1 MKPLFS
7 DEAVGVAG
15 GGRNPRPEENP
26 MSSTIARR
34 TLLRA
39 GTSSLALA
47 AAPSLWAQG
56 APKMRFSSA
65 FTEQDLRAE
74 AYKAFAAA
82 MKADLEFQPFWGNT
96 LFKQGTELV
105 ALQRGNLEMAN
116 LAPQDISKQVPA
128 WSLLTSAYL
137 FRDVDHLKKTFKSDV
152 GREFVKMAR
161 EQLGIEVITPVYFG
175 SRHVNLK
182 PDRQIRTP
190 ADLAGIKLR
199 MPPGEFWQFLGESIG
214 VNPTPVAFAEVYTAL
229 QTGAIDGQDNPL
241 VLSMLMK
248 FDEVTTQFVLTGHVV
263 GYDVMSVSSK
273 AWNELKPDQQARFRA
288 AAEKAIDDYTA
299 KFEAKERDAVAALK
313 AEGKKVY
320 TPDVNAF
327 RTHAQK
333 RYVEKY
339 GREWPS
345 GALEKINAL

>member
-1 MKPLFS
+1 MT
-7 DEAVGVAG
+7 
-15 GGRNPRPEENP
+15 
-26 MSSTIARR
+26 TISRR
-34 TLLRA
+34 TLLRGSA
-39 GTSSLALA
+39 TALALA
-47 AAPSLWAQG
+47 TAPGLQAQG
-56 APKMRFSSA
+56 AMKMRLSTA

-74 AYKAFAAA
+74 AYKAFGAA
-82 MKADLEFQPFWGNT
+82 MKSDLDLQPFWGNT
-96 LFKQGTELV
+96 MFKQGTELV

-116 LAPQDISKQVPA
+116 LAPQDISKQLPA

-137 FRDVDHLKKTFKSDV
+137 FRDVAHLKKTFKSDV
-152 GREFVKMAR
+152 GRDFIKTAR

-182 PDRQIRTP
+182 PDRPIRTP

-241 VLSMLMK
+241 LLSKLMK

-263 GYDVMSVSSK
+263 GFDVMTVSSK
-273 AWNELKPDQQARFRA
+273 AWNDLKPDQQARFRA

-299 KFEAKERDAVAALK
+299 KFEGQEREVIAALK

-320 TPDVNAF
+320 VPDVNAF
-327 RTHAQK
+327 RVFAQK
-333 RYVEKY
+333 RYIDKY
-339 GREWPS
+339 GSDWPK
-345 GALEKINAL
+345 GALERINAL